1 MMRRRRIAGA
11 AALCAL
17 VAVAAACNGDDE
29 SSTSKAQA
37 AMCDDANSLSS
48 AVSDLVDDV
57 KNGNFGDAQDQLST
71 VQSSFGSLER
81 SAKELA
87 STKRSTVQDQLDG
100 VKGTL
105 SDLTSASSLADIG
118 QTLDKAASQLEDV
131 ASTISD
137 ILSC

>member
-1 MMRRRRIAGA
+1 MRRRRIAGA

-118 QTLDKAASQLEDV
+118 QTLDKAASQLGDV

-137 ILSC
+137 TLTC

>member
-118 QTLDKAASQLEDV
+118 QTLDKAASQLGDV

-137 ILSC
+137 TLTC